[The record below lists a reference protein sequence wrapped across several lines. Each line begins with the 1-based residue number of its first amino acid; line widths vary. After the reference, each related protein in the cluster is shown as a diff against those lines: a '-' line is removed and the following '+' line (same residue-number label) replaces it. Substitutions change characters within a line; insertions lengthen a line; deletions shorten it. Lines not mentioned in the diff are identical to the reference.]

1 MTVAGP
7 VIDEGGLI
15 IKLAWRN
22 IWRNLRR
29 TLITLSAVSFGLA
42 SIIVFNG
49 FTDGFHT
56 QWIANYVRAYTGH
69 IQIHGKG
76 YRDDPDLSKAID
88 PAPILSILKA
98 MPEVEYAA
106 TRIES
111 EGLASTAE
119 NSAGVLIKGVDL
131 VNENN
136 ITRISERVIKG
147 SYLRPGGKG
156 VLIGHRL
163 AKKLNADIGDK
174 IVLMTQAADGTLS
187 AELFRVEGIFKIG
200 AIDFDSSV
208 ALITKGDSGRF
219 TAIGDKVTE
228 IAVLLKRPED
238 VIPVTDA
245 LRQRLEPGGLEVFG
259 WQELMPALTEM
270 IELDDVFMYVIL
282 AIVLVV
288 VAFGILNTMLMSIM
302 ERTRE
307 LGIMMA
313 LGTKPGRIVALV
325 LTEAFFIGALGTATG
340 VGLGIAGNALIS
352 IKGFDLSR
360 WAGAME
366 FFAALN
372 PVIYPEILLRSVTW
386 ASLTI
391 FITAILSAI
400 YPALKASRLKPVEA
414 IHFV

>member
-42 SIIVFNG
+42 SIIIFNG

-76 YRDDPDLSKAID
+76 YRDDPDLTKAID
-88 PAPILSILKA
+88 PAPILSVLRA

-147 SYLRPGGKG
+147 SYLKPGGKG

-163 AKKLNADIGDK
+163 AKKLNADIGEK

-208 ALITKGDSGRF
+208 ALITEGDSGRF

-238 VIPVTDA
+238 VKPVTDA

-270 IELDDVFMYVIL
+270 IELDDVFMYIIL

-372 PVIYPEILLRSVTW
+372 PVIYPEIHLRSVTW